1 MGKDELVESDENR
14 DVYKTP
20 FGFLTVFKKD
30 QVGMGKNKGKA
41 GTTLLEPF
49 EGQPVAREIKLRK
62 KYRLQS

>member
-30 QVGMGKNKGKA
+30 QVGMGKGKGKA
-41 GTTLLEPF
+41 GTSVLEPF

-62 KYRLQS
+62 KYRHQA